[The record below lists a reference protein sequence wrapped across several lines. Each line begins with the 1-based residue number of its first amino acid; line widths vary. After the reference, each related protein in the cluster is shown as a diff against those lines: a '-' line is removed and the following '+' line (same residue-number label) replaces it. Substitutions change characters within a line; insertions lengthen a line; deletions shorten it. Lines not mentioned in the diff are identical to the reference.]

1 MAVRAEDRDGAI
13 VAHGIAAADA
23 AAVEI
28 GMCVR
33 SAMAG
38 PVRKASA
45 VCEVWW
51 LCSGGWGVGGGG
63 VNAAPRHDGSFR
75 FGARSAT
82 IILHPSA
89 GFGIARTPLRDP
101 ADMYVR
107 IPPYERT

>member
-51 LCSGGWGVGGGG
+51 LCSGGWGVGGSMLRPDMMG
-63 VNAAPRHDGSFR
+63 R
-75 FGARSAT
+75 FGSA
-82 IILHPSA
+82 
-89 GFGIARTPLRDP
+89 RDP
-101 ADMYVR
+101 
-107 IPPYERT
+107 PPSFSTLRLASALHARHCEILLTCT

>member
-51 LCSGGWGVGGGG
+51 LCSGGWGVGGSMLRPDMMG
-63 VNAAPRHDGSFR
+63 R
-75 FGARSAT
+75 FGSGAIRHHHSPPFGWLRHCTHATARSC
-82 IILHPSA
+82 
-89 GFGIARTPLRDP
+89 
-101 ADMYVR
+101 
-107 IPPYERT
+107 